1 MIDTSVSF
9 SLILVADVILY
20 PLLFYFASYGCFLS
34 VKHSYFFTSNV
45 MSSTKWGQHVAR
57 KRKSRQLHFIHILFY
72 ISINEC
78 ISSNII
84 LGLTL
89 RQRAA
94 PTRASSVDDDSDG
107 GSAPLLITFFALRP
121 PPPPPTP
128 LSLYNKRKRCC
139 QPSDCPP
146 ISLASSLVLVAFSYR
161 TNCLTG
167 QTCTLAVRHMVFSQ
181 CSAPWERARKRQR
194 TRRFNKLVFK
204 LAEFVALPPKG
215 IELKGTKKIS

>member
-121 PPPPPTP
+121 PPPPLPP
-128 LSLYNKRKRCC
+128 LFLYTTNEKGVA
-139 QPSDCPP
+139 PPP
-146 ISLASSLVLVAFSYR
+146 IARPSHWPLVSFSLPFP
-161 TNCLTG
+161 
-167 QTCTLAVRHMVFSQ
+167 LARIVS
-181 CSAPWERARKRQR
+181 RARR
-194 TRRFNKLVFK
+194 
-204 LAEFVALPPKG
+204 AH
-215 IELKGTKKIS
+215 

>member
-1 MIDTSVSF
+1 MLIDTSVLF

-45 MSSTKWGQHVAR
+45 MSSTKWGQNVAR

-72 ISINEC
+72 ISINNEC

-121 PPPPPTP
+121 PPPP
-128 LSLYNKRKRCC
+128 
-139 QPSDCPP
+139 
-146 ISLASSLVLVAFSYR
+146 
-161 TNCLTG
+161 
-167 QTCTLAVRHMVFSQ
+167 
-181 CSAPWERARKRQR
+181 
-194 TRRFNKLVFK
+194 
-204 LAEFVALPPKG
+204 LPPLFLYTTNEKVLPPLRLPAHLIG
-215 IELKGTKKIS
+215 L

>member
-107 GSAPLLITFFALRP
+107 GSASLLITFFALRP
-121 PPPPPTP
+121 P
-128 LSLYNKRKRCC
+128 LFLYTTNEKGVAN
-139 QPSDCPP
+139 PP
-146 ISLASSLVLVAFSYR
+146 IARPSHWPLVSFSLPFPIAR
-161 TNCLTG
+161 T
-167 QTCTLAVRHMVFSQ
+167 VS
-181 CSAPWERARKRQR
+181 RARR
-194 TRRFNKLVFK
+194 
-204 LAEFVALPPKG
+204 AH
-215 IELKGTKKIS
+215 